1 MLLPPKDTDKFSVRV
16 ALNDEFRDSL
26 VLTLELHTS
35 HDDFGEALIE
45 ATDYFHLSVNHQTQ
59 LTEQLAAL
67 KQQALTAY
75 KRKQNELTEQKEK
88 LSAQVQALLEQYD
101 KLARMMLKDDLSS

>member
-16 ALNDEFRDSL
+16 ALNGEFRDSL

-35 HDDFGEALIE
+35 HDEFREALKE

-75 KRKQNELTEQKEK
+75 KRKQNELQSRRKN
-88 LSAQVQALLEQYD
+88 
-101 KLARMMLKDDLSS
+101 